1 MKNPK
6 IKYRNGKTGVLL
18 TTDRPNTS
26 FPMVTM
32 DDEHGNFFHHSENG
46 KYLSSKEEEDWDVVC
61 VEGEL

>member
-32 DDEHGNFFHHSENG
+32 DDEHGNFFYHNQEG
-46 KYLSSKEEEDWDVVC
+46 KYLGQREEKGWDVVWI
-61 VEGEL
+61 EE